1 MTLGE
6 KLQKLRKA
14 RSLTQEELAAQIGV
28 SRQSLSKWESDGAL
42 PDTANIII
50 LADLFGVSTDYLLR
64 EAEASAPSPAPDSPA
79 APAVVQLVQPQK
91 KAPPAPLLIGYIL
104 LVLGLLIFL
113 GLVLLSNIFPV
124 SVARGDG
131 FVSGVN
137 GFLLAFG
144 LHGIYYAS
152 LFAALLGIVII
163 AVYIILRKWVNRRRA
178 APAGISRLS

>member
-50 LADLFGVSTDYLLR
+50 LADLFGVTTDYLLR
-64 EAEASAPSPAPDSPA
+64 EAKVPMPSASPEFA
-79 APAVVQLVQPQK
+79 ASPAVVQLIQPQK
-91 KAPPAPLLIGYIL
+91 KVPPPALLIGYIL

-137 GFLLAFG
+137 GFLLAFN

-152 LFAALLGIVII
+152 LFAVLLGIVMI
-163 AVYIILRKWVNRRRA
+163 AVYIILRKWANRHSSTT
-178 APAGISRLS
+178 P

>member
-14 RSLTQEELAAQIGV
+14 RGWTQEELSEKIGV

-42 PDTANIII
+42 PDTANIIL
-50 LADLFGVSTDYLLR
+50 LADLFGVTTDYLLR
-64 EAEASAPSPAPDSPA
+64 EAEVPAPATAPDDSHTIPS
-79 APAVVQLVQPQK
+79 VVQLVPPPK
-91 KAPPAPLLIGYIL
+91 KAPPAALVIGYIL
-104 LVLGLLIFL
+104 LTIGLLVFL

-137 GFLLAFG
+137 GFLLAYG
-144 LHGIYYAS
+144 LRDIYHLS
-152 LFAALLGIVII
+152 LFGVLLGFVII
-163 AVYIILRKWVNRRRA
+163 AVYLLLRRWVNRRSA
-178 APAGISRLS
+178 DNI

>member
-14 RSLTQEELAAQIGV
+14 RSLTQEELAEKVGV

-42 PDTANIII
+42 PDTANIIL
-50 LADLFGVSTDYLLR
+50 LADLFGVTTDYLLR
-64 EAEASAPSPAPDSPA
+64 EVDASQSTPDDSPA
-79 APAVVQLVQPQK
+79 VPSVVQLVPPQK
-91 KAPPAPLLIGYIL
+91 KAPPAALLVGYCLLI
-104 LVLGLLIFL
+104 LGLAVFL

-137 GFLLAFG
+137 GFLLAYG
-144 LHGIYYAS
+144 LRDVYHLS
-152 LFAALLGIVII
+152 LFGMLLGIVVIV
-163 AVYIILRKWVNRRRA
+163 VYLVLQRWFNRQKNE
-178 APAGISRLS
+178 STDQ